1 MSDVVVTTVDWH
13 TGKALRDIRQQVFID
28 EQQVPEDLEWDAQD
42 EGATHF
48 LLLRAGHPVGTG
60 RLLRDGHIGRVAIL
74 RQHRGI
80 GLGDRLMRAIID
92 HAVDHGMVEL
102 HLSAQT
108 HAIPFY
114 RQLGFETC
122 SEVYLDAGIEHQD
135 MHWTRAAANAKT
147 LPDIEFVSPGRFSIH
162 NPDEEQAP
170 PAEYNQPGM
179 SAINESNAQQQL
191 IRLIDN
197 CRQTLL
203 IYSPEQALWLFN
215 RQATIQACE
224 RLIARN
230 PKARIQI
237 LLQDISSEFLSG
249 HTLLSIT
256 RRFPSLCQIRKQHPD
271 LPKQPYCQAMIDQQG
286 FLMLPIARQ
295 REGFVREDSR
305 DQVKRWSDSF
315 NDLWGSSQ
323 TDSAIRSFLL

>member
-42 EGATHF
+42 EEATHF

-60 RLLRDGHIGRVAIL
+60 RLLKNGHIGRVAIL

-92 HAVDHGMVEL
+92 HAVDHGMIEL

-114 RQLGFETC
+114 RQLGFEIC

-135 MHWTRAAANAKT
+135 MHWTRSAAEPEA
-147 LPDIEFVSPGRFSIH
+147 LPAIEFVSPGRFTIH

-179 SAINESNAQQQL
+179 TAINESNAQHELIQL
-191 IRLIDN
+191 IDD

-203 IYSPEQALWLFN
+203 IYSPEQAQWLFN

-237 LLQDISSEFLSG
+237 LLQEVSNEFLSG

-271 LPKQPYCQAMIDQQG
+271 LAKQPYCQVMTDLQG

-295 REGFVREDSR
+295 REGFVRKESR

-315 NDLWGSSQ
+315 NDLWSSSQ